1 MKFLLVNTDYPDFG
15 RTLYEGRPELDRAPY
30 DEQLAARSESL
41 FGTANFYST
50 TLCELGHDAFDVHV
64 NVEPLQRAWAQEHG
78 IAVSAPEQGRSLP
91 ERVIRRLRRPTR
103 GWFETILSAQVR
115 HHRPDVLFVQ
125 DMIHVTPSLLR
136 ELRAAVGLV
145 IGQHAATPL
154 PYDADELG
162 AYDLVTSSFGPTVD
176 AMLRL
181 GVPAELHRL
190 AFEPR
195 VLDSIGPSPG
205 PRYDV
210 TFVGSLFAGVHD
222 SRRHLLELLCDRFP
236 TLRVFGPGVD
246 SLPVGS
252 SIRSHHAGPAWGREM
267 YEVLRDSRVT
277 VNEHGS
283 IPDYANNCRLYEA
296 TGVGTLLVTDARANL
311 AALFEPGREV
321 AAYRSPEE
329 CAELVA
335 YYLAHDEERAAIA
348 AAGQARTLSEH
359 TFRSRAEELVELVE
373 RYGRR
378 P

>member
-1 MKFLLVNTDYPDFG
+1 MMIWAAYF
-15 RTLYEGRPELDRAPY
+15 
-30 DEQLAARSESL
+30 EQSIFSIHEDPGGFFADS
-41 FGTANFYST
+41 
-50 TLCELGHDAFDVHV
+50 
-64 NVEPLQRAWAQEHG
+64 
-78 IAVSAPEQGRSLP
+78 SLP
-91 ERVIRRLRRPTR
+91 SWWKVSTQAFAAC
-103 GWFETILSAQVR
+103 G
-115 HHRPDVLFVQ
+115 VLLFTQ
-125 DMIHVTPSLLR
+125 R
-136 ELRAAVGLV
+136 
-145 IGQHAATPL
+145 
-154 PYDADELG
+154 
-162 AYDLVTSSFGPTVD
+162 
-176 AMLRL
+176 
-181 GVPAELHRL
+181 
-190 AFEPR
+190 
-195 VLDSIGPSPG
+195 IGPSPRA
-205 PRYDV
+205 RYDV

-311 AALFEPGREV
+311 AALFDPGREV